1 MLIAASAGAT
11 DWMPA
16 RSLWLFSAF
25 SFSSAAICL
34 SIFAQFGL
42 TALMSRMVIA
52 EAQPARIRIAQDR
65 TNARARI
72 APLTS
77 SPGLPAFAE
86 AKLGFAQAGPGDP
99 TGCPLSRA

>member
-1 MLIAASAGAT
+1 
-11 DWMPA
+11 
-16 RSLWLFSAF
+16 
-25 SFSSAAICL
+25 L
-34 SIFAQFGL
+34 SILAQFGL

-65 TNARARI
+65 TNACARI
-72 APLTS
+72 PRPLTS

-99 TGCPLSRA
+99 TRCPLSRA